1 MQRQPHAPRRSPRRT
16 RLASGETSGRRNR
29 RATAAVPSRLA
40 TMLAAPAAL
49 AVAATAALAVA
60 MPGAAAAAAPAAQ
73 AQDNVTAIKK
83 PPVQTRRFG
92 ELAEGPYDRLVIRN
106 ANVLPGHGGP
116 SVGIYD
122 ILIEGNV
129 ITEMKRFDPYTPE
142 SEWEHLQGD
151 RVIDARGMWVM
162 PGLINLHLHL
172 RQEPLPLQ
180 YVYYLQLATGV
191 TTLGPASD
199 RGLKEAME
207 EADRSARNE
216 ILAPRMF
223 PLWSWGQGIEGYTRE
238 QLEDP
243 AMAPEIAAAMVKA
256 GARQIYLNGLC
267 WNRELFGAA
276 ARAVKAAGAIT
287 AVHVQPS
294 SLAEVNAVIAA
305 EEGVTMIVHHYGYA
319 ESALDRS
326 VPDYPRDYDYFDEN
340 ERFRLAA
347 KVWEDV
353 GRNPATRARLLGE
366 IVDRLVASGVVMQPN
381 RATYE
386 ANRNIL
392 AAMGWPWHEKY
403 THQALWNMHLPNP
416 RNHAVFHYDWTSDD
430 EYYWQYMY
438 NLWGELIY
446 EFNKRGGTVV
456 FGTDD
461 NYQWSTGG
469 FGNVRELQ
477 LLRETGMHALE
488 VLRAANLNSAKLLGE
503 ERLGLVHPG
512 YLADLLIVDGNPAEN
527 LRYLYP
533 FGAIRKRPDHTMY
546 RTRGIVYTIKDGVVI
561 DDAKVMEEVAR
572 MVAESKKDAR
582 PDVVNAPFLPV
593 PEWMAHPPG
602 DGEEGRR

>member
-1 MQRQPHAPRRSPRRT
+1 MLRIATVRRSTVIRVALSVGVLLLGT
-16 RLASGETSGRRNR
+16 TSVSVLAQEPITDFKR
-29 RATAAVPSRLA
+29 
-40 TMLAAPAAL
+40 
-49 AVAATAALAVA
+49 
-60 MPGAAAAAAPAAQ
+60 
-73 AQDNVTAIKK
+73 
-83 PPVQTRRFG
+83 PPVQTRQFG
-92 ELAEGPYDRLVIRN
+92 DLAEGPYNRLVIQN
-106 ANVLPGHGGP
+106 VNVLPGHGGP

-122 ILIEGNV
+122 ILIEGNE
-129 ITEMKRFDPYTPE
+129 ITEMRRFDPYTPE
-142 SEWEHLQGD
+142 SEWEHLEGE
-151 RVIDARGMWVM
+151 RVIDGRGKHVM

-172 RQEPLPLQ
+172 RNEPLPLD

-199 RGLKEAME
+199 RGLDEAMT
-207 EADRSARNE
+207 EAGRSARNE
-216 ILAPRMF
+216 LLAPRMY
-223 PLWSWGQGIEGYTRE
+223 PLWGWGGGISGYSRE

-243 AMAPEIAAAMVKA
+243 AMAPEIAEKMVAAGGK
-256 GARQIYLNGLC
+256 QFYLNGLC

-276 ARAVKAAGAIT
+276 ARAITAAGGIS
-287 AVHVQPS
+287 AVHVQPN

-319 ESALDRS
+319 ESALDRA

-340 ERFRLAA
+340 ERFRQAG
-347 KVWEDV
+347 KVWEEV
-353 GRNPATRARLLGE
+353 GRNPETKKRLLGE
-366 IVDRLVASGVVMQPN
+366 IVDRLVKSGVVMQPN
-381 RATYE
+381 RSTYE

-403 THQALWNMHLPNP
+403 THQALWDMHLPNP

-430 EYYWQYMY
+430 EYYWTYMY

-446 EFNKRGGTVV
+446 EFNKRGGMVA

-477 LLRETGMHALE
+477 LMRETGMHSLE
-488 VLRAANLNSAKLLGE
+488 VLRTANLNSAKLLGIDN
-503 ERLGLVHPG
+503 LGLVRPG

-533 FGAIRKRPDHTMY
+533 FGAIRKNEDHTMY
-546 RTRGIVYTIKDGVVI
+546 RTEGIVYTIKDGVVVNN
-561 DDAKVMEEVAR
+561 ARVMEDVAR
-572 MVAESKKDAR
+572 IVAESKANAG
-582 PDVVNAPFLPV
+582 PDVVNAPFLAF
-593 PEWMAHPPG
+593 PEWMSRPVRDQDG
-602 DGEEGRR
+602 DQR

>member
-1 MQRQPHAPRRSPRRT
+1 MSRSSGSLFRSFFALVA
-16 RLASGETSGRRNR
+16 LA
-29 RATAAVPSRLA
+29 ALFAAVP
-40 TMLAAPAAL
+40 
-49 AVAATAALAVA
+49 ATAF
-60 MPGAAAAAAPAAQ
+60 AQ
-73 AQDNVTAIKK
+73 TPITGIKS
-83 PPVQTRRFG
+83 PPVETRQFG
-92 ELAEGPYDRLVIRN
+92 ELAEGPYNRLVIQN
-106 ANVLPGHGGP
+106 VNVLPGHGGP

-129 ITEMKRFDPYTPE
+129 ITQMRRFDPYDPPE
-142 SEWEHLQGD
+142 ERRHLEGD
-151 RVIDARGMWVM
+151 RVIDGTGKWVM
-162 PGLINLHLHL
+162 PGMINLHLHL
-172 RQEPLPLQ
+172 RNEPLPLE
-180 YVYYLQLATGV
+180 YVYLLQLATGI

-199 RGLKEAME
+199 RGLDAAMT
-207 EADRSARNE
+207 EADASARNE
-216 ILAPRMF
+216 LLAPRMF
-223 PLWSWGQGIEGYTRE
+223 PLWSWGGGVSGFSRE

-243 AMAPEIAAAMVKA
+243 EMAPEIAQAMVDA
-256 GARQIYLNGLC
+256 GARQVYLNGLC

-276 ARAVKAAGAIT
+276 ARAVEAAGGIT

-294 SLAEVNAVIAA
+294 SLAEVNAIIAA

-319 ESALDRS
+319 ESALDRT

-340 ERFRLAA
+340 ERFRQAA
-347 KVWEDV
+347 KVWEEV
-353 GRNPATRARLLGE
+353 GRNPETKARLLGE

-403 THQALWNMHLPNP
+403 THQALWDLHLPNP

-446 EFNKRGGTVV
+446 EFNKRGGMVA

-477 LLRETGMHALE
+477 LMRETGMHSLE
-488 VLRAANLNSAKLLGE
+488 VLRTATLNSAKLLGE
-503 ERLGLVHPG
+503 DRLGLVHEG
-512 YLADLLIVDGNPAEN
+512 YLADLIIVDGNPAEN

-533 FGAIRKRPDHTMY
+533 FGAIRKNPDHSMY
-546 RTRGIVYTIKDGVVI
+546 RTQGIVYTIKDGVVV
-561 DDAKVMEEVAR
+561 DNAKVMERVEV
-572 MVAESKKDAR
+572 MVSESKANAG
-582 PDVVNAPFLPV
+582 PDVVNSPFLPF
-593 PEWMAHPPG
+593 PEWMMRAG
-602 DGEEGRR
+602 GGGGGSRQR